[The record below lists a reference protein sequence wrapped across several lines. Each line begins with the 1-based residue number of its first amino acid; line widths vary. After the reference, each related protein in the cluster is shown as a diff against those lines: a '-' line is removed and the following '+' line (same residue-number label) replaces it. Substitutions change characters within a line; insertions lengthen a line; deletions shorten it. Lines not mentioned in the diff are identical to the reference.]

1 MFLPILLSGDIEVK
15 KIKTFEMAEKLLGK
29 DWVYMH
35 IYGRLPCNEVL
46 SRIQCDEFLSF
57 PDYDFI
63 GLFEIYGTT

>member
-1 MFLPILLSGDIEVK
+1 MCFVK

-35 IYGRLPCNEVL
+35 TYGRLPCNEVL

-57 PDYDFI
+57 PDYDFRS
-63 GLFEIYGTT
+63 F